1 MREIGSIIDDKYRV
15 LDVLNE
21 SDMSTVYQVRNISTN
36 INWAIKEVP
45 RVGEKNMEVQINSL
59 IAEIDMLKK
68 LKNDYLP
75 QIIDV
80 INEGDSILIVMELI
94 EGKDLEDKL
103 DKEGALPQENVIRW
117 AKQLCE
123 VLNYLHHREPAI
135 IYRDMK
141 PSNIMLKPN
150 NNIAVI
156 DFGTAREV
164 VQKNVSNTK
173 SLGTEGYAAPE
184 QYGENAY
191 ADERTDIYN
200 FGATI
205 FHLITGEYPD
215 PFRIFEHPIRE
226 YNPSLSLGIEEII
239 IKCTQLDPNNRYQN
253 CDELQYDLEN
263 YDIIDTQTISK
274 NKSKIAKFISSV
286 VITALC
292 FIVAFFGLFQ
302 NANQIQAKYEDY
314 IKSEKYVDAL
324 KLVDTN
330 REAYDGIINTIIKD
344 DGIIDDDDIKILNM
358 FESYENDEKNSNGEE
373 ITPLNDLASSKISDY
388 VYVCYTTGQNL
399 WDKYKTPY
407 SSTDIAA
414 RWFKRILPDNYLD
427 INLKDFKE
435 GDTYQISVSGNAYNI
450 KIGNDSDITLR
461 QFQVALVGAQIS
473 NCKDNLKTTSTGSG
487 SNFNS
492 FSNEDEKI
500 KAYRNLWDKLIVL
513 KDLSESLSDE
523 QLIIMLFNEVCVELK
538 DNNRLEGIATYN
550 NINSANEFNELIF
563 DSLEKTLSNMND
575 NSNAEKMLE
584 KINSV
589 KEFIKEYYGG

>member
-1 MREIGSIIDDKYRV
+1 MLEIGSIVDNKYRI
-15 LDVLNE
+15 LDVIGEGGMSVVYLARNE
-21 SDMSTVYQVRNISTN
+21 STN
-36 INWAIKEVP
+36 ITWAIKEIKK
-45 RVGEKNMEVQINSL
+45 VGEEDMEVKRNSL

-68 LKNDYLP
+68 LKNEYLP
-75 QIIDV
+75 KIIDV
-80 INEGDSILIVMELI
+80 INDNDSILIVMEYI
-94 EGKDLEDKL
+94 EGNDLDDKIE
-103 DKEGALPQENVIRW
+103 KEGALPQDDVIKW
-117 AKQLCE
+117 ARQLCN
-123 VLNYLHHREPAI
+123 VLNYLHHREPPI

-141 PSNIMLKPN
+141 PGNIMLKPD
-150 NNIAVI
+150 NNISVI

-164 VQKNVSNTK
+164 EVKNVKNTK

-286 VITALC
+286 VITILC

-302 NANQIQAKYEDY
+302 NDNQIQAKYEDY
-314 IKSEKYVDAL
+314 IKSEKYEDAL
-324 KLVDTN
+324 KLDRTKKD
-330 REAYDGIINTIIKD
+330 AYDEIIKTCIKD
-344 DGIIDDDDIKILNM
+344 DAIDDKDLEIFNM
-358 FESYENDEKNSNGEE
+358 FESYENDGKNSNGEE
-373 ITPLNDLASSKISDY
+373 IQPLNELAKSNINDY
-388 VYVCYTTGQNL
+388 IAVCYTVGLNI
-399 WDKYKTPY
+399 WENYKTTY
-407 SSTDIAA
+407 SATDIAT
-414 RWFKRILPDNYLD
+414 RWFKRILPDNYID
-427 INLKDFKE
+427 IEISDFQN
-435 GDTYQISVSGNAYNI
+435 GSTYQITVSGNTYNI
-450 KIGNDSDITLR
+450 TIGDEQDITLR
-461 QFQVALVGAQIS
+461 EFQVALVGAQIN
-473 NCKDNLKTTSTGSG
+473 NCKENLGKNSSSNGP
-487 SNFNS
+487 NFNS

-500 KAYRNLWDKLIVL
+500 QVYKSLWDKILVL
-513 KDLSESLSDE
+513 KDLSESLNDN
-523 QLIIMLFNEVCVELK
+523 QLIFMLCNEVCVELK

-550 NINSANEFNELIF
+550 NIKSANEFNTLLF
-563 DSLEKTLSNMND
+563 DPLEKTLSNMND

>member
-1 MREIGSIIDDKYRV
+1 MLEIGSIVDNKYRI
-15 LDVLNE
+15 LDVIGEGGMSVVYLARNE
-21 SDMSTVYQVRNISTN
+21 STN
-36 INWAIKEVP
+36 ITWAIKEIKK
-45 RVGEKNMEVQINSL
+45 VGEEDMEVKRNSL

-68 LKNDYLP
+68 LKNEYLP
-75 QIIDV
+75 KIIDV
-80 INEGDSILIVMELI
+80 INDNDSILIVMEYI
-94 EGKDLEDKL
+94 EGNDLDDKL
-103 DKEGALPQENVIRW
+103 EKEGALPQDDVIKW
-117 AKQLCE
+117 ARQLCN
-123 VLNYLHHREPAI
+123 VLNYLHHREPPI

-141 PSNIMLKPN
+141 PGNIMLKPD
-150 NNIAVI
+150 NNISVI

-164 VQKNVSNTK
+164 EVKNVKNTK

-226 YNPSLSLGIEEII
+226 YNPTLSLGIEEII

-286 VITALC
+286 VITVLC

-344 DGIIDDDDIKILNM
+344 DGIIDDDDIKTLNM
-358 FESYENDEKNSNGEE
+358 FESYENDGKNSNGEE
-373 ITPLNDLASSKISDY
+373 ISPLNDLASSKISDY
-388 VYVCYTTGQNL
+388 VYVCYTIGQNI

-427 INLKDFKE
+427 INIEDYKD
-435 GDTYQISVSGNAYNI
+435 GDTYQISVSGNTYNI

-500 KAYRNLWDKLIVL
+500 KAYKNLWDKLIVL

-523 QLIIMLFNEVCVELK
+523 QLIIMLCNEVCVELK

-550 NINSANEFNELIF
+550 NLKNANEFNTLLF
-563 DSLEKTLSNMND
+563 DSLEKTLRNMND